1 MGGGR
6 KHLAEHNVDWS
17 AMRQRSAWTID
28 RMKLSSSWS
37 FQEGHSATQSD
48 TETKAGD
55 KRGADNVQQSLWR
68 QIARGLGVLSIII
81 AGVAGQGGGL
91 EHALNVV
98 EARV

>member
-1 MGGGR
+1 M
-6 KHLAEHNVDWS
+6 
-17 AMRQRSAWTID
+17 
-28 RMKLSSSWS
+28 
-37 FQEGHSATQSD
+37 
-48 TETKAGD
+48 
-55 KRGADNVQQSLWR
+55 QQSLWQ

>member
-1 MGGGR
+1 M
-6 KHLAEHNVDWS
+6 
-17 AMRQRSAWTID
+17 
-28 RMKLSSSWS
+28 
-37 FQEGHSATQSD
+37 
-48 TETKAGD
+48 
-55 KRGADNVQQSLWR
+55 QQSLWR